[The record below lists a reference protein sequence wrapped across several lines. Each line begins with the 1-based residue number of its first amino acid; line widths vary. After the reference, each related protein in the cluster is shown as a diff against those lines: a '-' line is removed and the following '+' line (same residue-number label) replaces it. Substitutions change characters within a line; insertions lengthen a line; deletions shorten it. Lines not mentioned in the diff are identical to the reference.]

1 MKKLSFSM
9 VAVAMIAAM
18 SGPVSALADDGGNTA
33 AVSGGVGRIDRLQ
46 TETALLQAEL
56 KVAQLKAAIAKANGT
71 KHTAMPRAAA
81 VSAQPLPTVVSLYGS
96 PRNMEAVLGYP
107 NGGTISVHAG
117 SMLPDGGR
125 VEQVSSGGVVITQHG
140 ARETLVFAAAP
151 AAAPNIGTT
160 IPSSPV
166 PMLTPPP
173 MVQQ

>member
-9 VAVAMIAAM
+9 VAVAVIAAM
-18 SGPVSALADDGGNTA
+18 SGPVSAFGDDGGNTA
-33 AVSGGVGRIDRLQ
+33 AVSGGVGRIDRLR

-71 KHTAMPRAAA
+71 KPTAKSRAIA

-96 PRNMEAVLGYP
+96 GRNMEAVLGYP
-107 NGGTISVHAG
+107 NGGTISVRAG

-151 AAAPNIGTT
+151 AASSNVGTT
-160 IPSSPV
+160 IPLSPV
-166 PMLTPPP
+166 PMLSPPP